1 LRHALLAFAF
11 TAAAALCAP
20 FFFFFFF
27 VSPDVG
33 PRDRKVTTMLVRT
46 GSLDFAI
53 EPGTGADTGKGK
65 GKGTRGKGK
74 GAPTQDVF

>member
-1 LRHALLAFAF
+1 
-11 TAAAALCAP
+11 
-20 FFFFFFF
+20 
-27 VSPDVG
+27 
-33 PRDRKVTTMLVRT
+33 MLVRT